1 MIYTFNNVGY
11 VLYSVAKDCFELT
24 DKQVYSMIQQ
34 EFEKMKSRLKQKG
47 INYDDLKKALIP
59 NTVESRHELC
69 LFFDRTLIE
78 DSYYG
83 RVIFEKLLPILHKES
98 EYSILVGDYIDVF
111 DKQRDSQDVLYKA
124 MSDVITIC
132 NESDFKHTCQY
143 YLIYF
148 SNIGN
153 TEAAKIIDTFSSS
166 REFYGYAYLD
176 YNSAFKSYLSRI
188 LVSECVKYKK
198 TIISSH
204 PSDYLDSENIQMRP
218 YPYIENGF
226 TFVSINDES
235 YEPFLHY
242 KIESIVP
249 DKDDIGFCF
258 NALFPKFDSIEKLKV
273 VVSDDK
279 YYKYLIT
286 EKNGK
291 GKILSMLG
299 FDETNKS
306 HFEKQICEK
315 VSQNY
320 IYNLE
325 YLVEHDVYKF
335 NICIEFP
342 QKDGGVRKAI
352 AGFKYFCESGELFLI
367 TFF

>member
-11 VLYSVAKDCFELT
+11 VLYSLTKDCFDLT
-24 DKQVYSMIQQ
+24 DKKVYNMIQQ

-47 INYDDLKKALIP
+47 IDYNDLKKALIP
-59 NTVESRHELC
+59 NTVGSRHELC
-69 LFFDRTLIE
+69 LLFDRTLIE
-78 DSYYG
+78 DAYYG
-83 RVIFEKLLPILHKES
+83 RVIFEKLLPLLHKES

-111 DKQRDSQDVLYKA
+111 DKQRGSQDILHKA
-124 MSDVITIC
+124 MSDVITVC
-132 NESDFKHTCQY
+132 NESNFKHTCQY
-143 YLIYF
+143 YLVYF
-148 SNIGN
+148 SNIGSI
-153 TEAAKIIDTFSSS
+153 EAAKIIDTFSSS

-258 NALFPKFDSIEKLKV
+258 NALFPKFDLIEKLKV

-306 HFEKQICEK
+306 HFEKQIC
-315 VSQNY
+315 
-320 IYNLE
+320 
-325 YLVEHDVYKF
+325 
-335 NICIEFP
+335 
-342 QKDGGVRKAI
+342 
-352 AGFKYFCESGELFLI
+352 
-367 TFF
+367 